1 MRIFA
6 GPPGSGKT
14 AGVLREARSGIERG
28 AGDFRL
34 VVPSSTMAEHLR
46 NALARDGLVVRP
58 STIVTLSGLVA
69 SLTPETTEIGG
80 EELALVVSEC
90 LAEKDTAAFAALKD
104 TPGLARVIAQN
115 IEDLANSGCG
125 TLQWAAL
132 GRMGVWRGNVLKAF
146 GEVWEQTARK
156 LSSRGLC
163 LRADRIAAAAAAV
176 RRGELNGAIKRVYV
190 DGFFTFSRAEIELLR
205 ACDAQVDLLV
215 TLPDWAGAA
224 GVRKLLEKRRC
235 EVTQFHPVR
244 SVPARALVAAID
256 PQRESEEITLRV
268 LEARRRGFA
277 WRDIGVIMRA
287 EFPYAPLI
295 ERAFSRAGIP
305 ARLYFGQSPAGTAV
319 FRFFEAWVAALLS
332 GWEHR
337 LTLKA
342 LLAVPHS
349 RELAL
354 AAAAFERVVVAD
366 LPGAGLEALERSAC
380 GVALP
385 GIVPLRGLLASWKS
399 CTPWV
404 AEAVLPGE
412 WAKRLGTLAAHI
424 GAPDLAERA
433 ERRQLDTARKRASA
447 LRAVAQSMDS
457 AARLLAPAPIT
468 LEAFWRTAAR
478 VLSAT
483 GLHPRD
489 GRRDVV
495 HVMDV
500 YEARQWELPVVFVC
514 GLAEGQFPRRASS
527 EPLLGDDLRFQ
538 LQQQGFPVITSKERD
553 IEEAFLCGFAMTR
566 ATSLLTLS
574 YPLHAADGTPALRA
588 FFLDNLDG
596 QPETARPLKVLP
608 LSPVTMP
615 ARYSLQD
622 PSVLDAIRKANRT
635 FKPTSLED
643 YLQCPFRFFARRT
656 LRLREPADG
665 PEQRL
670 SPLLLGSVMHE
681 AIDRWHK
688 GGSAAGQLL
697 PEVEAE
703 WRRALDA
710 SRIPASWRTE
720 TLWLLLERS
729 ARFYEATGTPEPG
742 WAASTEVELS
752 LSAGDYAFECRA
764 DRVDR
769 NGAGQARLFEFK
781 FIGSASLR
789 KRKGKLEQG
798 LAIQAPLYAL
808 ALARQG
814 LEPVAYS
821 IVALRGK
828 TEMATCD
835 DPAAVREGM
844 KQAERRAVEAAY
856 QITQGDIRVMPADPE
871 VCEYC
876 SYQHACRK
884 REEAVAPA
892 EAAEPRQEEGANQSL
907 RSALP
912 HGLSSETC

>member
-1 MRIFA
+1 MRLFA

-14 AGVLREARSGIERG
+14 TGILREARPGIERG
-28 AGDFRL
+28 DGDFRL

-69 SLTPETTEIGG
+69 SLTPEATETGG

-90 LAEKDTAAFAALKD
+90 LEEKDSAALAALKD

-125 TLQWAAL
+125 PLQWAAL
-132 GRMGVWRGNVLKAF
+132 GRMGVWRGDVLKAF
-146 GEVWEQTARK
+146 GEVWEQTAEK

-176 RRGELNGAIKRVYV
+176 RRGEWSGAIKRVFV

-205 ACDAQVDLLV
+205 ALDARVDLLV
-215 TLPDWAGAA
+215 TLPDWDGAA
-224 GVRKLLEKRRC
+224 GVRKLLESQRC
-235 EVTQFHPVR
+235 EVTQLHPVR
-244 SVPARALVAAID
+244 RVPARALVEAID
-256 PQRESEEITLRV
+256 PQREAEEIALRV
-268 LEARRRGFA
+268 LEARKRGFA
-277 WRDIGVIMRA
+277 WREIGVIMRA
-287 EFPYAPLI
+287 GFPYAPLI

-305 ARLYFGQSPAGTAV
+305 ARLYFGQSPGGTAV
-319 FRFFEAWVAALLS
+319 ARFFEAWVAALLS

-342 LLAVPHS
+342 LLAVPGS
-349 RELAL
+349 RELAE
-354 AAAAFERVVVAD
+354 AAAAFERIVAAN
-366 LPGAGLEALERSAC
+366 LPGAGLEALESSAG

-385 GIVPLRGLLASWKS
+385 GIVPLRKLLASWKS
-399 CTPWV
+399 CTPWA
-404 AEAVLPGE
+404 AEAAPPEE
-412 WAKRLGTLAAHI
+412 WAKRLGALAAHT
-424 GAPDLAERA
+424 GAPDPAKFS
-433 ERRQLDTARKRASA
+433 ERRQLDAARKRASA

-457 AARLLAPAPIT
+457 AARLLAPAPIP

-478 VLSAT
+478 ILAAAT
-483 GLHPRD
+483 LHQRD

-500 YEARQWELPVVFVC
+500 YEARQWELPVIFVC
-514 GLAEGQFPRRASS
+514 GLVEGEFPRRARS
-527 EPLLGDDLRFQ
+527 EPLLGDDLRFH

-553 IEEAFLCGFAMTR
+553 MEEAFLCDFAMTR

-574 YPLHAADGTPALRA
+574 YPKYFADGTPALRA
-588 FFLDNLDG
+588 FFLDTVNEP
-596 QPETARPLKVLP
+596 PEAARPMKILP
-608 LSPVTMP
+608 RFPVVMP

-622 PSVLDAIRKANRT
+622 PRVLDAIRRENRT

-656 LRLREPADG
+656 LRLREPAEG
-665 PEQRL
+665 PEERL
-670 SPLLLGSVMHE
+670 SPLMLGSVMHE
-681 AIDRWHK
+681 AINRWHK
-688 GGSAAGQLL
+688 GGSIAGGLL

-703 WRRALDA
+703 WRRALHA
-710 SRIPASWRTE
+710 SRIPASWKTE
-720 TLWLLLERS
+720 TCWLLLERS
-729 ARFYEATGTPEPG
+729 ARFYEKVGAPDPG
-742 WAASTEVELS
+742 WAVTTEQELR
-752 LSAGDYAFECRA
+752 LAEGGYAFEGRA

-769 NGAGQARLFEFK
+769 NSAGQARLYEFK
-781 FIGSASLR
+781 FTGATGLR

-808 ALARQG
+808 ALERQG

-828 TEMATCD
+828 TEIAPFD
-835 DPAAVREGM
+835 EPEAVREGM
-844 KQAERRAVEAAY
+844 EQAGRLAVAAAY
-856 QITQGDIRVMPADPE
+856 QILQGDIRVMPADEE
-871 VCEYC
+871 VCGYC

-884 REEAVAPA
+884 QEEAVAPA
-892 EAAEPRQEEGANQSL
+892 AAAES
-907 RSALP
+907 
-912 HGLSSETC
+912 

>member
-1 MRIFA
+1 MRLFA

-14 AGVLREARSGIERG
+14 AAILREARSGIERG

-34 VVPSSTMAEHLR
+34 VAPSSTMAEHLR
-46 NALARDGLVVRP
+46 NALARDGLAVRP

-69 SLTPETTEIGG
+69 SLTPEAAETGG

-90 LAEKDTAAFAALKD
+90 LAEKDSAAFASLRD

-125 TLQWAAL
+125 HLEWAAL
-132 GRMGVWRGNVLKAF
+132 GRMGVWRGTVLKAF
-146 GEVWEQTARK
+146 GEVWEQTAQK
-156 LSSRGLC
+156 LSSRGMC

-176 RRGELNGAIKRVYV
+176 RRGELNSAIKRVFV

-205 ACDAQVDLLV
+205 ALDAHVDLLV

-224 GVRKLLEKRRC
+224 GVRKLLENQRC
-235 EVTQFHPVR
+235 EVIQFHTVR
-244 SVPARALVAAID
+244 AAPTRALIAAID
-256 PQRESEEITLRV
+256 PQREAEEITLRV

-277 WRDIGVIMRA
+277 WREIGVILRA

-295 ERAFSRAGIP
+295 ERAFARAGIP
-305 ARLYFGQSPAGTAV
+305 ARLYFGQPLAGTAV
-319 FRFFEAWVAALLS
+319 SQFFEAWVAALLS

-342 LLAVPHS
+342 LLAVPQAA
-349 RELAL
+349 ELAQ
-354 AAAAFERVVVAD
+354 AAAAFERTVIAK
-366 LPGAGLEALERSAC
+366 LPGAGLEDLERIA
-380 GVALP
+380 GEVALP
-385 GIVPLRGLLASWKS
+385 GSGPLRELLENWKPCS
-399 CTPWV
+399 PWV
-404 AEAVLPGE
+404 AESVLPEE
-412 WAKRLGTLAAHI
+412 WAKRLGLLAAHI
-424 GAPDLAERA
+424 GAPDPAQAAL
-433 ERRQLDTARKRASA
+433 RRQLDAARKRASA
-447 LRAVAQSMDS
+447 LRAVAQSMES
-457 AARLLAPAPIT
+457 AARLLAAAPIT

-478 VLSAT
+478 ILSAAS
-483 GLHPRD
+483 LHQRD

-514 GLAEGQFPRRASS
+514 GLTEGQFPRRASS

-538 LQQQGFPVITSKERD
+538 LQRQGFPVLTSKERD
-553 IEEAFLCGFAMTR
+553 LEEAFLCEFAMTR

-574 YPLHAADGTPALRA
+574 YPLHAADGAPALRA

-596 QPETARPLKVLP
+596 QPDTARPMKVAP
-608 LSPVTMP
+608 LSPVAMP

-622 PSVLDAIRKANRT
+622 PRVLDAIRRANRT

-656 LRLREPADG
+656 LRLREPAEG
-665 PEQRL
+665 PEERL
-670 SPLLLGSVMHE
+670 SPLMLGSVIHE

-688 GGSAAGQLL
+688 GGAAAGRLL

-703 WRRALDA
+703 WRRTLNE

-729 ARFYEATGTPEPG
+729 ARFYEEAGAPEPG
-742 WAASTEVELS
+742 WDASTELELS
-752 LSAGDYAFECRA
+752 LAAGDYIFECRA

-769 NGAGQARLFEFK
+769 NDAGQARLFEFK
-781 FIGSASLR
+781 FIGSTGLR

-828 TEMATCD
+828 TETFTCD
-835 DPAAVREGM
+835 DPAKVREGM
-844 KQAERRAVEAAY
+844 EQAERVAVNAAY

-871 VCEYC
+871 VCGYC

-892 EAAEPRQEEGANQSL
+892 AEAES
-907 RSALP
+907 
-912 HGLSSETC
+912 

>member
-1 MRIFA
+1 MRLFA
-6 GPPGSGKT
+6 GPLGSGKT
-14 AGVLREARSGIERG
+14 AGILHEARSGIERG

-90 LAEKDTAAFAALKD
+90 LAEKDPAAFAALKD

-146 GEVWEQTARK
+146 GEVWEQTAEK

-176 RRGELNGAIKRVYV
+176 RRGALSGTIKRVFV

-205 ACDAQVDLLV
+205 AFDGRVDLLV
-215 TLPDWAGAA
+215 TLPDWAGAT
-224 GVRKLLEKRRC
+224 GVRKLLENQRC
-235 EVTQFHPVR
+235 DVTQFHLVR
-244 SVPARALVAAID
+244 REPARTLVEALD
-256 PQRESEEITLRV
+256 PQREAEEITLRV
-268 LEARRRGFA
+268 LEARKRGFA
-277 WRDIGVIMRA
+277 WREIGVIMRA

-295 ERAFSRAGIP
+295 ERVFARAGIP
-305 ARLYFGQSPAGTAV
+305 ARLYFGQSLAGTAV
-319 FRFFEAWVAALLS
+319 AQFFEAWVAALLS

-342 LLAVPHS
+342 LLAVPRS
-349 RELAL
+349 KELAE
-354 AAAAFERVVVAD
+354 AAAAFERIVAAN
-366 LPGAGLEALERSAC
+366 LPGSGLEALESSAG

-385 GIVPLRGLLASWKS
+385 GIVPLRALLASWKS

-404 AEAVLPGE
+404 AEAVLPEE
-412 WAKRLGTLAAHI
+412 WAKRLGALAAHI
-424 GAPDLAERA
+424 GAPDPAQSS
-433 ERRQLDTARKRASA
+433 ERRQLDAARKRASA

-468 LEAFWRTAAR
+468 LEAFWQTAAR
-478 VLSAT
+478 ILSAG
-483 GLHPRD
+483 GLHQRD

-514 GLAEGQFPRRASS
+514 GLVEGEFPRRARS

-553 IEEAFLCGFAMTR
+553 LEEAFLCEFAMTR

-574 YPLHAADGTPALRA
+574 YPKHASDGTPALRA
-588 FFLDNLDG
+588 FFLDTLHA
-596 QPETARPLKVLP
+596 QAEEARPMKVLP
-608 LSPVTMP
+608 RSPVAMP

-622 PSVLDAIRKANRT
+622 PRVLDAIRRENRT

-656 LRLREPADG
+656 LRLREPVEG
-665 PEQRL
+665 PEERL
-670 SPLLLGSVMHE
+670 SPLMLGSVMHE

-688 GGSAAGQLL
+688 GGSAAGRLL

-703 WRRALDA
+703 WRRALNA

-720 TLWLLLERS
+720 TFWLLLERS
-729 ARFYEATGTPEPG
+729 ARFYEKEGMPEPG
-742 WAASTEVELS
+742 WVPSTELD
-752 LSAGDYAFECRA
+752 LRLAAGDYTFECRA

-781 FIGSASLR
+781 FIGSAGLR

-808 ALARQG
+808 ALERQG

-828 TEMATCD
+828 TEKVTYD
-835 DPAAVREGM
+835 DPEAVREGM
-844 KQAERRAVEAAY
+844 EQAERLAVDAAH
-856 QITQGDIRVMPADPE
+856 QIMQGDIRVMPADEE
-871 VCEYC
+871 VCGYC

-892 EAAEPRQEEGANQSL
+892 AAAES
-907 RSALP
+907 
-912 HGLSSETC
+912 